1 MSSQNNFSDSYQVN
15 AAMSRGRVVALSSN
29 GKIGLAACDETRA
42 IGVLQEDVTDGAFE
56 NAPVRFLGTGSVMVA
71 VTGVP
76 LTAGD
81 VVVLVTNG
89 FVSVTN
95 GRAGDTG
102 VRIGVL
108 KESAAV
114 GTNGQLR
121 EVIPQVQRIS

>member
-1 MSSQNNFSDSYQVN
+1 MSSQNNFSDSYRVN

-29 GKIGLAACDETRA
+29 AKIDLAGCDETRA
-42 IGVLQEDVTDGAFE
+42 IGVLQEDVSAEAYE

-71 VTGVP
+71 VTGTP

-81 VVVLVTNG
+81 TMVLVTSG

-102 VRIGVL
+102 VKIGIL

-114 GTNGQLR
+114 GSNGQLR
-121 EVIPQVQRIS
+121 EVIPQIQRIS